1 MTEEALWNWIRK
13 AENDFKIARDEMATE
28 QPVTDAVCF
37 HLQQCVEKYLKAYLL
52 SRGAEIPRTHN
63 LALLVARCCKYD
75 SDFQKLVDMGVD
87 RLTDY
92 AVMVRYGEEF
102 YIPSLQET
110 LDAIVLAQQVR
121 EFVREKIKAQGFFRS
136 GE

>member
-1 MTEEALWNWIRK
+1 MTEETLRNWVRK
-13 AENDFKIARDEMATE
+13 AESDFKIARDEMATE
-28 QPVTDAVCF
+28 QPATDAVCF

-52 SRGAEIPRTHN
+52 SQGAEIPRTHN
-63 LALLVARCCKYD
+63 LALLVARCRKYD
-75 SDFQKLVDMGVD
+75 PDFQKLVDMGID

-110 LDAIVLAQQVR
+110 LDAMDLTRQTR
-121 EFVREKIKAQGFFRS
+121 EFIREKLNALGFS
-136 GE
+136 L